1 MISFAE
7 ISERA
12 ILKGDVAIGYRI
24 GGKTVKKLCH
34 VLHAFH
40 LQNLS
45 VKFISLYFV
54 TTQMS
59 SFQVINPCSK
69 DDLLSFTVG
78 DSLVVISEFQYSSK
92 GL

>member
-24 GGKTVKKLCH
+24 GGKTVKNCH

-40 LQNLS
+40 NHNLS
-45 VKFISLYFV
+45 IKSISLYFV
-54 TTQMS
+54 MIQMS

-69 DDLLSFTVG
+69 DDPLSFTVG

>member
-24 GGKTVKKLCH
+24 GGKTVKNCH

>member
-12 ILKGDVAIGYRI
+12 ILKDEVAIGFRI
-24 GGKTVKKLCH
+24 GGKMVKKLSC
-34 VLHAFH
+34 VTCFS

-45 VKFISLYFV
+45 IKSISLYFV
-54 TTQMS
+54 TIQMC

-69 DDLLSFTVG
+69 DDPLSFTVG